1 MDGCLTS
8 APLCVTEL
16 HSDTEGMRCSGVP
29 EKETDIMAKIEDWL
43 GMSHP
48 PFHNLGIIPFCLGTF
63 LAWRLDRV
71 FNVPVFV
78 LGIIGIVM
86 VMFSTCHAGEYIA
99 HAMDERSKRPS
110 RNPFVGGAYVILDRI
125 FRRPGPLRTSLTAI
139 AAAFLIG
146 IILQFAL
153 KTGPFTLLLGCLG
166 ALPGLFYSTRPTH
179 PVDNGF
185 GEILIAFCYGWL
197 PIAAAFYIQRGY
209 IAPCIHWMALPI
221 GLSIFNVV
229 LLNEFP
235 AHAANPAV
243 GRTNLLNRLGA
254 AKGMALYC
262 LTSILSWFS
271 LYSSLNEGIP
281 RKALYIYLPVMA
293 LSAVI
298 SLMMAGK
305 RYENPFVL
313 EILCGLNIAV
323 HLGTAAAYFLA
334 FL

>member
-1 MDGCLTS
+1 M
-8 APLCVTEL
+8 AK
-16 HSDTEGMRCSGVP
+16 
-29 EKETDIMAKIEDWL
+29 KETDILAKFEDRL

-48 PFHNLGIIPFCLGTF
+48 PFHGLGIIPFCLGTF
-63 LAWRLDRV
+63 LAWRLDGV
-71 FNVPVFV
+71 FDPAVFA
-78 LGIIGIVM
+78 LGILGIVL
-86 VMFSTCHAGEYIA
+86 VMLSTRHAGEHIAQAADGRSA
-99 HAMDERSKRPS
+99 HAVPNLSAGADRAIPNPLS
-110 RNPFVGGAYVILDRI
+110 RL
-125 FRRPGPLRTSLTAI
+125 PGPLRTGLDAI
-139 AAAFLIG
+139 SGAFLIG
-146 IILQFAL
+146 AVLQFAL
-153 KTGPFTLLLGCLG
+153 KTGAFTLLLGCVG
-166 ALPGLFYSTRPTH
+166 ALPGLFYATRPAH
-179 PVDNGF
+179 RADYAI
-185 GEILIAFCYGWL
+185 GEMLIAFCYGWL

-209 IAPCIHWMALPI
+209 ITPGIHWMALPV

-229 LLNEFP
+229 LLSEFS
-235 AHAANPAV
+235 ARAAASNANAPP
-243 GRTNLLNRLGA
+243 GLLARLGA
-254 AKGMALYC
+254 EKGMALYC

-271 LYSSLNEGIP
+271 MYSSLNEGIP

>member
-1 MDGCLTS
+1 M
-8 APLCVTEL
+8 
-16 HSDTEGMRCSGVP
+16 P
-29 EKETDIMAKIEDWL
+29 EKETDIIAKIEDRL

-48 PFHNLGIIPFCLGTF
+48 PFHNLGIIPFCLGTL
-63 LAWRLDRV
+63 LAWRLDRE
-71 FNVPVFV
+71 FNLPVFA
-78 LGIIGIVM
+78 LGVIGIVM
-86 VMFSTCHAGEYIA
+86 VMLSTRHTAEHIARTADKRSKHPFRNSLPGGA
-99 HAMDERSKRPS
+99 HA
-110 RNPFVGGAYVILDRI
+110 ILHRI
-125 FRRPGPLRTSLTAI
+125 FRSPGPLRTGIAAI
-139 AAAFLIG
+139 IAAFLIG
-146 IILQFAL
+146 TVLQFAL
-153 KTGPFTLLLGCLG
+153 KTGPFTLLMGCLG
-166 ALPGLFYSTRPTH
+166 ALPGLFYATRPTH
-179 PVDNGF
+179 SADYGF
-185 GEILIAFCYGWL
+185 GELLIAFCYGWL

-229 LLNEFP
+229 LLSEFSVQ
-235 AHAANPAV
+235 ATNPAA
-243 GRTNLLNRLGA
+243 GRMNLLTRLGME
-254 AKGMALYC
+254 KGMALYC

-271 LYSSLNEGIP
+271 MYSSLNEGIP

-313 EILCGLNIAV
+313 EILCGVNIAV

>member
-1 MDGCLTS
+1 L
-8 APLCVTEL
+8 
-16 HSDTEGMRCSGVP
+16 RKVP
-29 EKETDIMAKIEDWL
+29 EKETDIIAKIEDGL

-48 PFHNLGIIPFCLGTF
+48 PFHNLGIIPFGLGTF

-71 FNVPVFV
+71 FDLAVFA
-78 LGIIGIVM
+78 LGVIGIVM
-86 VMFSTCHAGEYIA
+86 VMLSTRHAGEYIA
-99 HAMDERSKRPS
+99 RIADDRSAHPS
-110 RNPFVGGAYVILDRI
+110 RNPFTGEAHAIVDRI
-125 FRRPGPLRTSLTAI
+125 FRRPGPLRTGV
-139 AAAFLIG
+139 AAVGAALVIG
-146 IILQFAL
+146 TVLQFAL

-166 ALPGLFYSTRPTH
+166 ALPGLFYATRPTH
-179 PVDNGF
+179 SADYGF

-209 IAPCIHWMALPI
+209 IAPCIHWMALPL

-229 LLNEFP
+229 LLSEFS
-235 AHAANPAV
+235 ARAANPA
-243 GRTNLLNRLGA
+243 GGGINLLSRLGA
-254 AKGMALYC
+254 EKGMALYC

-271 LYSSLNEGIP
+271 MYSSLNEGIP
-281 RKALYIYLPVMA
+281 QKALYIYLPVMA

>member
-1 MDGCLTS
+1 V
-8 APLCVTEL
+8 A
-16 HSDTEGMRCSGVP
+16 

-43 GMSHP
+43 GISHP

-71 FNVPVFV
+71 FNVPVFA

-86 VMFSTCHAGEYIA
+86 VMFSTCHAGEYIT
-99 HAMDERSKRPS
+99 HTMDERSKRPS
-110 RNPFVGGAYVILDRI
+110 QNPFTGGAHAIIDRI
-125 FRRPGPLRTSLTAI
+125 FRRPGPLRTSATAI

-146 IILQFAL
+146 VILQFVL
-153 KTGPFTLLLGCLG
+153 KTGPLTLLLGCLG

-179 PVDNGF
+179 PGDHGF

-229 LLNEFP
+229 LLNEF
-235 AHAANPAV
+235 ATHAANPAL
-243 GRTNLLNRLGA
+243 GSTDLLNRLGA

-262 LTSILSWFS
+262 LISILSWFS
-271 LYSSLNEGIP
+271 MYSSLNEGIP

-293 LSAVI
+293 LSAAI
-298 SLMMAGK
+298 SLMVAGK

-323 HLGTAAAYFLA
+323 HLGTLAAYFLA

>member
-1 MDGCLTS
+1 
-8 APLCVTEL
+8 
-16 HSDTEGMRCSGVP
+16 VP
-29 EKETDIMAKIEDWL
+29 EKETDIMAKIADWL

-71 FNVPVFV
+71 FNLPVFA
-78 LGIIGIVM
+78 LGIIGIAM
-86 VMFSTCHAGEYIA
+86 VMFSTRYAGEYIA
-99 HAMDERSKRPS
+99 HAVDERSKRPS
-110 RNPFVGGAYVILDRI
+110 RNPFVGEAYAILDRI
-125 FRRPGPLRTSLTAI
+125 FRRPGQMTSFTAI

-153 KTGPFTLLLGCLG
+153 QTGPFTLLLGCLG

-179 PVDNGF
+179 RADNGF
-185 GEILIAFCYGWL
+185 GEILTAFCYGWL

-221 GLSIFNVV
+221 GLSLFNVV

-243 GRTNLLNRLGA
+243 GSMNLLNRLGVE
-254 AKGMALYC
+254 KGMALYC

-271 LYSSLNEGIP
+271 MYSSLNEGIP

-293 LSAVI
+293 LSAAI
-298 SLMMAGK
+298 SLMVAGK

>member
-1 MDGCLTS
+1 M
-8 APLCVTEL
+8 
-16 HSDTEGMRCSGVP
+16 P
-29 EKETDIMAKIEDWL
+29 EKETDIIAKIEDGL

-48 PFHNLGIIPFCLGTF
+48 PFHNLGIIPFGLGTF

-71 FNVPVFV
+71 FDPTVFA
-78 LGIIGIVM
+78 LGVIGIVM
-86 VMFSTCHAGEYIA
+86 VMLSTRHVREYIA
-99 HAMDERSKRPS
+99 RIADDRPAHPS
-110 RNPFVGGAYVILDRI
+110 RNPFTGGARAIADRL
-125 FRRPGPLRTSLTAI
+125 FLRPGPLRNSVA
-139 AAAFLIG
+139 AVSAAFVIG
-146 IILQFAL
+146 VVLQFAL

-166 ALPGLFYSTRPTH
+166 VLPGIFYATRPTH
-179 PVDNGF
+179 PVDYGV

-209 IAPCIHWMALPI
+209 IAPGVHWMALPL

-229 LLNEFP
+229 LLSEFSGQ
-235 AHAANPAV
+235 AANPAT
-243 GRTNLLNRLGA
+243 GGTNLLTRLGA
-254 AKGMALYC
+254 EKGMALYC
-262 LTSILSWFS
+262 LISILSWFS
-271 LYSSLNEGIP
+271 MYSSLNEGIP

-305 RYENPFVL
+305 RYDNPFVL
-313 EILCGLNIAV
+313 EIISGLNIAV

>member
-1 MDGCLTS
+1 M
-8 APLCVTEL
+8 AE
-16 HSDTEGMRCSGVP
+16 R
-29 EKETDIMAKIEDWL
+29 ETDIIAKIEDGL

-48 PFHNLGIIPFCLGTF
+48 PFHNLGIIPFGLGTF

-71 FNVPVFV
+71 FDPTVFAIGV
-78 LGIIGIVM
+78 IGIAM
-86 VMFSTCHAGEYIA
+86 VMLSTRHAREYIA
-99 HAMDERSKRPS
+99 RIADDRPAHRSG
-110 RNPFVGGAYVILDRI
+110 NPFTGGTRAVVDRI
-125 FRRPGPLRTSLTAI
+125 FLRPGPLRNSVAALS
-139 AAAFLIG
+139 AAFVIG
-146 IILQFAL
+146 AVLQFGL
-153 KTGPFTLLLGCLG
+153 NTGPFTLLLGSLG
-166 ALPGLFYSTRPTH
+166 VLPGLFYSTRPTH
-179 PVDNGF
+179 PVDYGV
-185 GEILIAFCYGWL
+185 GEILIALCYGWL

-209 IAPCIHWMALPI
+209 ISPCIHWMALPI

-229 LLNEFP
+229 LLSEFSAQAGHP
-235 AHAANPAV
+235 AA
-243 GRTNLLNRLGA
+243 GRVNLLTRLGVN
-254 AKGMALYC
+254 KGMALYC
-262 LTSILSWFS
+262 LIAILSWFS
-271 LYSSLNEGIP
+271 MYSSLNEGIP

>member
-1 MDGCLTS
+1 M
-8 APLCVTEL
+8 A
-16 HSDTEGMRCSGVP
+16 
-29 EKETDIMAKIEDWL
+29 EKETDIIAKIEDGL

-48 PFHNLGIIPFCLGTF
+48 PFHNLGIIPFGLGTF

-71 FNVPVFV
+71 FDPTIFAIGV
-78 LGIIGIVM
+78 IGIAM
-86 VMFSTCHAGEYIA
+86 VMLSTRHALEYIA
-99 HAMDERSKRPS
+99 RIADDRPAHPS
-110 RNPFVGGAYVILDRI
+110 RNPFTGGFHAVVDRL
-125 FRRPGPLRTSLTAI
+125 FLRPGPLRNSVATLS
-139 AAAFLIG
+139 AAFVVG
-146 IILQFAL
+146 AVLQFGL
-153 KTGPFTLLLGCLG
+153 NTGPVTLLLGCLG
-166 ALPGLFYSTRPTH
+166 VLPGLFYATQPTH
-179 PVDNGF
+179 PGDYGV

-209 IAPCIHWMALPI
+209 IAPCIHWMALPL

-229 LLNEFP
+229 LLSEFSARAAHP
-235 AHAANPAV
+235 AGGAS
-243 GRTNLLNRLGA
+243 NLLTLLGA
-254 AKGMALYC
+254 EKGMALYC
-262 LTSILSWFS
+262 LISILSWFS
-271 LYSSLNEGIP
+271 MYSSLNEGIP

-313 EILCGLNIAV
+313 EIISGLTIAV

>member
-1 MDGCLTS
+1 LR
-8 APLCVTEL
+8 E
-16 HSDTEGMRCSGVP
+16 VP
-29 EKETDIMAKIEDWL
+29 ENETDIIAKIEDWL

-71 FNVPVFV
+71 FDLPVFA
-78 LGIIGIVM
+78 LGVIGIVM
-86 VMFSTCHAGEYIA
+86 VMLSTRHAREYIA
-99 HAMDERSKRPS
+99 RIADDRSAHPS
-110 RNPFVGGAYVILDRI
+110 RNPFTGGARAVADRL
-125 FRRPGPLRTSLTAI
+125 FLQPGPLRTGI
-139 AAAFLIG
+139 AAIG
-146 IILQFAL
+146 SALVIGTVLQFAM
-153 KTGPFTLLLGCLG
+153 KTGPFTLFLGCLG
-166 ALPGLFYSTRPTH
+166 ALPGLFYATRPTH
-179 PVDNGF
+179 SADYGF

-209 IAPCIHWMALPI
+209 IAPCIHWMALPL

-229 LLNEFP
+229 LLSEFS
-235 AHAANPAV
+235 AQAAAANPS
-243 GRTNLLNRLGA
+243 GGGTNLLTRLGA
-254 AKGMALYC
+254 EKGMALYC

-271 LYSSLNEGIP
+271 MYSSLNEGIP

-298 SLMMAGK
+298 SLLMAGK

>member
-1 MDGCLTS
+1 MDGSLTS
-8 APLCVTEL
+8 AALCVTSL
-16 HSDTEGMRCSGVP
+16 FSNTEGTRSIGVL
-29 EKETDIMAKIEDWL
+29 EKETNIMAKIEDWL

-48 PFHNLGIIPFCLGTF
+48 PFHNLGVIPFCLGTF

-71 FNVPVFV
+71 FNVTVFA

-86 VMFSTCHAGEYIA
+86 VMFSTRHAGEYIA
-99 HAMDERSKRPS
+99 RTVDERSKRPS
-110 RNPFVGGAYVILDRI
+110 RNPFAGGAYAILDRI
-125 FRRPGPLRTSLTAI
+125 FRRPGPLRTSFTAI
-139 AAAFLIG
+139 ATAFLIG
-146 IILQFAL
+146 TVLQFTL

-166 ALPGLFYSTRPTH
+166 ALPGLFYATRPAR

-185 GEILIAFCYGWL
+185 GEILIAFCYSWL

-235 AHAANPAV
+235 AHAANPA
-243 GRTNLLNRLGA
+243 GGSTNLLGRLGA
-254 AKGMALYC
+254 AKGTALYC
-262 LTSILSWFS
+262 LTSILSWFVM
-271 LYSSLNEGIP
+271 YSSLNEGIP

-305 RYENPFVL
+305 RYQNPFVL